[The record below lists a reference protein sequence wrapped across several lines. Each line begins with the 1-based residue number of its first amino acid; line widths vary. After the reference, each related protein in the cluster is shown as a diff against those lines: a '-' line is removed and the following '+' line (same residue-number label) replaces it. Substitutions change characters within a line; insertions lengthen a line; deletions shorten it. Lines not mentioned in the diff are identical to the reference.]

1 MNIGIDFDGVLFD
14 TESIYRSLSQVY
26 NVKYGGKMIKP
37 EKIRFQERFNWSNE
51 QITEFITRVI
61 LDVQRVGAV
70 MPLAKQVVK
79 ALSKKHNV
87 YAITGRGVTLLEE
100 IDVTEKRLKEENI
113 KFKKVIYSADNKLKS
128 CKELK
133 IDIMIDDLLST
144 INLLADNGIKC
155 LYYRD
160 NINDGY
166 THPNVTIVRDWG
178 DICVELV
185 KMGLINIDDIKIE
198 GV

>member
-14 TESIYRSLSQVY
+14 TEGIYRSLSQVY
-26 NVKYGGKMIKP
+26 NLRYGGKMIEP
-37 EKIRFQERFNWSNE
+37 EKIRFQERFNWSDR
-51 QITEFITRVI
+51 QKAEFITSVI
-61 LDVQRVGAV
+61 LDVQRSGSV
-70 MPLAKQVVK
+70 MPLAKQIIK
-79 ALSKKHNV
+79 ALEKRHNV

-128 CKELK
+128 CKDLK

-144 INLLADNGIKC
+144 INLLANNGIKC

-178 DICVELV
+178 DIAVELV
-185 KMGLINIDDIKIE
+185 KMGLIKVEDIKI
-198 GV
+198 